1 MMTQWLEPAKRQYQ
15 KYLEVKKQKQLETPE
30 YRQISDE
37 LRCESEPDQPL
48 VFGVIGAGKVFDRW
62 MWDFQRI
69 PSKFRLEMRC
79 LFDAV
84 GENARAKA
92 TGFGIP
98 VCCEQCEQLLSDK
111 EVQAVYIA
119 TPNHL
124 HAQYAIEA
132 LRAGKHVLCEK
143 PIARSAAELAQM
155 QAAAEEHNVILLEGM
170 WMRTLPLMRTLQ
182 QIVDEGCIGKVG
194 YLSADCCNNDDPAQ
208 YPSLF
213 SLKRCGGALMD
224 VGCYALHFAHLFFR
238 GMPTIQA
245 SVKRADSGVDLT
257 STATLTFPD
266 GIAVLTQSLGAAG
279 GANAVLHG
287 TDGWIHVP
295 RYLDSPSEFTVYK
308 PDGRRTVYRYART
321 RDRRPI
327 GYAYEILCFA
337 DCIRSGAH
345 NCVAIPAEATKLVTG
360 ELEQIRRSCG
370 IFFDGENE

>member
-15 KYLEVKKQKQLETPE
+15 KYLEAKKRRKLERLE
-30 YRQISDE
+30 IRQIPDE
-37 LRCESEPDQPL
+37 LRCVTAPEQAL
-48 VFGVIGAGKVFDRW
+48 VFGVIGAGKVFERW
-62 MWDFQRI
+62 MRDLLRI
-69 PSKFRLEMRC
+69 PADCRIEVHG
-79 LFDAV
+79 LFDTV
-84 GENARAKA
+84 KENAKKK
-92 TGFGIP
+92 TEQYGIP
-98 VCCEQCEQLLSDK
+98 VCYDNCETLLEDP
-111 EVQAVYIA
+111 EIRAVYIA

-155 QAAAEEHNVILLEGM
+155 QAAAAEHNVILLEGM